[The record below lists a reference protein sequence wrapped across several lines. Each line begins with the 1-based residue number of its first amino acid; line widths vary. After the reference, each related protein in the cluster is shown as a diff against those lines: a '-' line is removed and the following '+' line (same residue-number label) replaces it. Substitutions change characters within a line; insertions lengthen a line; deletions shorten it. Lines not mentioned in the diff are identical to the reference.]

1 MAKHRFEK
9 YKKLNIKVYELLDM
23 ETQFNLIQYKKN
35 LERKEARKRRIE
47 NRQKRHSKNFKG
59 N

>member
-1 MAKHRFEK
+1 MAKDKR
-9 YKKLNIKVYELLDM
+9 YTNINTKVFELLDM
-23 ETQFNLIQYKKN
+23 ETQFSLIQYKKE
-35 LERKEARKRRIE
+35 LERKEAKRRRRE

>member
-9 YKKLNIKVYELLDM
+9 YKKLDIKVYELLDM

-47 NRQKRHSKNFKG
+47 NRRNHHKR
-59 N
+59 